1 MRNVCLIIPLL
12 LLLVAACTTHGQKD
26 GILGTPQEAGSASI
40 PSKET
45 DASLEELEQTRKPDV
60 ELESVPPPES
70 APTPETATAIP
81 AIQFVNSAREGGA
94 GPLTK
99 ESVSIGGLRIGD
111 SQESAIERLGE
122 PSFIQESGWGTQFV
136 HWHYE
141 QHNVYIDFYRTAET
155 EPVGGVASIVVNAP
169 STLKTDKDVGIGDDL
184 AAILQAYDHVL
195 VTEETDGV
203 MNVYI
208 NGTHE
213 EERFYVP
220 QLHFLLE
227 HGRITHFELTT
238 NLIDPEHVP

>member
-1 MRNVCLIIPLL
+1 MIIPLL
-12 LLLVAACTTHGQKD
+12 LLLVAACTTHGQKE
-26 GILGTPQEAGSASI
+26 GILGAPQEKGLESN
-40 PSKET
+40 PFMET
-45 DASLEELEQTRKPDV
+45 AASLEELEQARKPDI

-81 AIQFVNSAREGGA
+81 AIQIVKSAREGGR

-99 ESVSIGGLRIGD
+99 EEVSIGGIRIGD
-111 SQESAIERLGE
+111 SQEAVLGLLGE
-122 PSFIQESGWGTQFV
+122 PSFIQEGGWGTPFV

-141 QHNVYIDFYRTAET
+141 HHNVYIDFYRSSGS
-155 EPVGGVASIVVNAP
+155 EPAGGVASIVVNDP
-169 STLKTDKDVGIGDDL
+169 SPLKTDKQIGIGDPL
-184 AAILQAYDHVL
+184 SSILQAYDQVIG
-195 VTEETDGV
+195 TEESDGV

-227 HGRITHFELTT
+227 NGRITHIELTT